1 MQSKG
6 SQIEY
11 QHCLQFFML
20 FLIVLI
26 LIHLTKL
33 LEEFLR
39 IFYRKKT
46 LWFFK
51 IKGVWIA
58 LQTELK
64 TSDESLIWEVL
75 KDVYLAMSH
84 ARFNKTHNSFQILHC
99 CVYELCYSYIMEPLS
114 QPQVLL
120 QQSQSAGHHWCTD
133 HHCHRL
139 ESQARS
145 KYYNSV
151 LLAYNCSM
159 FAINT
164 EKSTK

>member
-11 QHCLQFFML
+11 QHCLQFFYVVPHS
-20 FLIVLI
+20 FDSNSSNPVAGRD
-26 LIHLTKL
+26 
-33 LEEFLR
+33 FLR

-58 LQTELK
+58 LQAELK

-84 ARFNKTHNSFQILHC
+84 ARFKKTHNSFQILHC
-99 CVYELCYSYIMEPLS
+99 CVYDVALQLYYGTSVTTTGASSTVSICRTPLMHWPPLS
-114 QPQVLL
+114 QIGEPG
-120 QQSQSAGHHWCTD
+120 SQ
-133 HHCHRL
+133 
-139 ESQARS
+139 
-145 KYYNSV
+145 
-151 LLAYNCSM
+151 
-159 FAINT
+159 
-164 EKSTK
+164 